1 MLTQDIH
8 EYPFV
13 SQGKTD
19 IPGVDDNEE
28 FRLTDVS
35 ISLQARI
42 TIIFIINN
50 SSSSSSIINL
60 MIVFLLQTLW
70 FL

>member
-50 SSSSSSIINL
+50 SSSSSSNL